1 MHHLIREDGPL
12 SHLKVTVAQ
21 NRKQEASQGST
32 SQPISNYLTVKD
44 LEDAQA
50 IAKGVNAWKILVGMK
65 RRETQGA
72 VKERSGKKRSP
83 TPTDT
88 RSLQDHSCVSGSVDE
103 SNPNQTPKE
112 KSKCPFATL
121 SDLPPPG
128 HEGFT
133 GGHGSRS
140 TKRPDSLPTP
150 PEWREEFISDSPE
163 NKQQLQNF
171 SSPPAS
177 ATGSASKCPIRFLD
191 ERSPEDI
198 ARYFETHKH
207 EIPRSHK
214 VCVKRYQSNE
224 ESIRQLDAKY
234 GNLVSMIQGL
244 GVTHKPLLPAKEEEE
259 SIAME
264 RRSMEKVEKWAD
276 NVKDVPEN
284 ASTRSAGLDEEED
297 REGHFDRP
305 LEEVRVGESPSR
317 PWGIRIPIE
326 REIAS
331 SAFVPSAHLSKPVR
345 TTEGDWKEP
354 DQAEGEETAAVS
366 NEAEAPYPSPP
377 VSEALKPPSPATKT
391 DQPRMLFTG
400 PVFIGYPA
408 EQAVELIKRCGMGVD
423 IPRA

>member
-1 MHHLIREDGPL
+1 MSLKDEADARE
-12 SHLKVTVAQ
+12 
-21 NRKQEASQGST
+21 
-32 SQPISNYLTVKD
+32 
-44 LEDAQA
+44 
-50 IAKGVNAWKILVGMK
+50 IANGVNAWRILAGGK
-65 RRETQGA
+65 LRETQGA
-72 VKERSGKKRSP
+72 VKERSDGQRSL

-88 RSLQDHSCVSGSVDE
+88 RSLQHDLDLSESVDE
-103 SNPNQTPKE
+103 PNAKQLRNE
-112 KSKCPFATL
+112 KLKCPFATL

-128 HEGFT
+128 HETFVS
-133 GGHGSRS
+133 GHGSA

-150 PEWREEFISDSPE
+150 PEWREEFISDSPR
-163 NKQQLQNF
+163 NTQQLQNF

-191 ERSPEDI
+191 ERSPEEI

-207 EIPRSHK
+207 EIPRSHE

-244 GVTHKPLLPAKEEEE
+244 GVTHKPLLPAKEEED
-259 SIAME
+259 SIAVE

-284 ASTRSAGLDEEED
+284 VSRGSGGLEEEEL

-317 PWGIRIPIE
+317 PWGIRVPIE

-331 SAFVPSAHLSKPVR
+331 SAYVPSAHHSKPVR
-345 TTEGDWKEP
+345 TIEAGWKEP
-354 DQAEGEETAAVS
+354 IQAVGKETAAAS
-366 NEAEAPYPSPP
+366 NKTEAPYPSPH
-377 VSEALKPPSPATKT
+377 VSAALGSPPPITKT
-391 DQPRMLFTG
+391 EQPRMLFTG

-408 EQAVELIKRCGMGVD
+408 EQAAELLKQCGVGVN
-423 IPRA
+423 IPET